1 MADAVSKLYAEI
13 GFKVKKDELD
23 KVKAEIQHLA
33 NVLSS
38 LNNTTKNAA
47 KEYGIFSKSQM
58 KQDLESAKIAT
69 EASKKALY
77 DKRTQIL
84 GLKRLDEVEAK
95 AKKEKLA
102 EEKKQAKEQKEAEK
116 RQSEEAEANA
126 RRTNQ
131 RIKGIISSLK
141 SFGRDVKKTFE
152 RISGTGLSRLMD
164 EVGQSVG
171 RSISTRNFMMAT
183 GMSLNEI
190 QKITHKFANVGSSM
204 SQEQIMEDINKMSQG
219 LVDISLAKGDVSTYK
234 LMGAAAKRGDI
245 AGQVRI
251 IGQALQGLDPAMAL
265 NMIRS
270 LGGRDDWLQYYKSPQ
285 RYGGQWVGLSNPQQ
299 KGLESAQ
306 TALVQ
311 LRRSFIDLADQI
323 ASAVSPIMR
332 SLADGLRNFYQKLAS
347 WIKEKNFEKFTEAL
361 AKVIESFN
369 AWLDNLT
376 AKDINQAWD
385 DFKKWIS
392 EKTQGFKEDMD
403 VILDGMHGLANLLR
417 RFGFGNSSQEKSQ
430 PVRTGNVIEDYN
442 LARKYMGS
450 QTMTFIDNKTINT
463 QISGVEQDKIPET
476 AKQVTEVAQTP
487 LFDINKDMFL
497 SPVYEAGRFG
507 FNNGNS

>member
-1 MADAVSKLYAEI
+1 
-13 GFKVKKDELD
+13 
-23 KVKAEIQHLA
+23 
-33 NVLSS
+33 
-38 LNNTTKNAA
+38 
-47 KEYGIFSKSQM
+47 
-58 KQDLESAKIAT
+58 
-69 EASKKALY
+69 
-77 DKRTQIL
+77 
-84 GLKRLDEVEAK
+84 
-95 AKKEKLA
+95 
-102 EEKKQAKEQKEAEK
+102 
-116 RQSEEAEANA
+116 
-126 RRTNQ
+126 
-131 RIKGIISSLK
+131 
-141 SFGRDVKKTFE
+141 
-152 RISGTGLSRLMD
+152 
-164 EVGQSVG
+164 
-171 RSISTRNFMMAT
+171 
-183 GMSLNEI
+183 
-190 QKITHKFANVGSSM
+190 M

-285 RYGGQWVGLSNPQQ
+285 RYGGQWVGLSSPQQ

-306 TALVQ
+306 TALIQ

-347 WIKEKNFEKFTEAL
+347 WVKEKNFEKFTESL
-361 AKVIESFN
+361 AKLIESFN
-369 AWLDNLT
+369 AWLENLS
-376 AKDINQAWD
+376 AEDINQAWD

-442 LARKYMGS
+442 LARRYLGS

-476 AKQVTEVAQTP
+476 AKQVTEVAQAP
-487 LFDINKDMFL
+487 VFDINKDMVL
-497 SPVYEAGRFG
+497 SPVYEVGQYG
-507 FNNGNS
+507 FNNRK